1 MILQLRKKTVTLR
14 DAPNAQ
20 CKFSFWQTLRCLR
33 VKITG
38 SVRYTLLDPLCTE
51 AEMMW
56 ELTTRLL
63 CLCSKLW
70 PCPSPSLMVEFWVER
85 KEPRFLY
92 RESTSFTWPAEGAT
106 EGKDYL
112 FFMTPFQSME
122 KSQKATFPQT
132 DDKLLYPER
141 VQSIQ
146 SDWHSLS

>member
-1 MILQLRKKTVTLR
+1 MAFVCSLAPKHAGTTVTLR
-14 DAPNAQ
+14 DAPNAP
-20 CKFSFWQTLRCLR
+20 

-63 CLCSKLW
+63 CLGSKLW

-112 FFMTPFQSME
+112 F
-122 KSQKATFPQT
+122 
-132 DDKLLYPER
+132 L
-141 VQSIQ
+141 
-146 SDWHSLS
+146 